1 MRLCVSLLRL
11 IIALAWPLL
20 LAVGGRGP
28 AGPASRM
35 QHRPLT
41 RQFSVHGFDDTL
53 LRLRG
58 GGPAED
64 EDAEKK
70 QKRERKEQRKRE
82 KLEKQVHAGSSTTD
96 ENGAGEEADAAEAKR
111 REDKEARKKDKK
123 DKARAKKTDAQQ
135 QTDDSGISGPR
146 KFLYCE
152 ACSVPPEYCA
162 FVGCPSL
169 KPATSKE
176 GEFVCVCVCSF
187 LPQYWSPHVCCD
199 CYSSKRLWFRR
210 IGARPKAPRKAVFSG
225 RTLSSVIRSRPFR
238 DHALSGLL

>member
-70 QKRERKEQRKRE
+70 QKRERKEQQKRE

-123 DKARAKKTDAQQ
+123 DNARAKKTDAQQ
-135 QTDDSGISGPR
+135 QTDDSVISGPR

-152 ACSVPPEYCA
+152 ACSVPPEYCT

-169 KPATSKE
+169 KPATSIE
-176 GEFVCVCVCSF
+176 SEFFCVRVCSF
-187 LPQYWSPHVCCD
+187 LLPILVPT
-199 CYSSKRLWFRR
+199 RLLR
-210 IGARPKAPRKAVFSG
+210 
-225 RTLSSVIRSRPFR
+225 
-238 DHALSGLL
+238 LLLK